1 MKDTSGF
8 IQRAERLRELDERI
22 AAASYARRYIE
33 SERERAEIM
42 QGIARD
48 KYERRALLGV

>member
-8 IQRAERLRELDERI
+8 IQRAARLRELDERI
-22 AAASYARRYIE
+22 TAASYARRHIE
-33 SERERAEIM
+33 SERERAEIA